1 MKYLFLILSLFIQ
14 TLFAD
19 TVGVDMKPWTLATN
33 DIGVNEYSSAS
44 VSDEIVASENQVEQ
58 SSLSNVQDNQVI
70 TIAELAKRNDELAQK
85 ENQFEKNSLSNV
97 QEAQEVSSEKIVQST
112 EELTQNEN
120 QVEQSSLSNVQ
131 DSQIVSSEAI
141 VSSSNELVQKEN
153 EVVVSDEIVHSSNEL
168 TENENQVEVNSL
180 SNVQEAQVVSSEKVV
195 QSSDEPTEN
204 ENQVL
209 ATNEIVQSSSD
220 LNQKNELIFSE
231 AIEESSQVVQK
242 SQSSTTLDPSIVQK
256 VLEETK
262 RQKQKQVHTDDMEY
276 SYPSQELKKK
286 SHSIGDLITN
296 DEEDIKSINLKEE
309 RDSFFSPIVEFMKSY
324 PWQFASLL
332 LLSGLFI
339 TFFIILPFIRST
351 QQDMQ
356 NDEIDIS
363 EHIVKKVDSKPE
375 GKVLDFAQFSELR
388 GRLNESY
395 IFKKEEILLSSKM
408 SQDEKDRALMM
419 HEWKFN
425 QIQNY
430 ALPKLDT
437 SDGAR
442 FKEGVN
448 DLLSEKESREI
459 VRSFLIDLIHND
471 TLDEKRREFLRNSL
485 S

>member
-85 ENQFEKNSLSNV
+85 ENRVVENSLSNV
-97 QEAQEVSSEKIVQST
+97 QDSQVVASENIVQSSN
-112 EELTQNEN
+112 EIVQKENQVVVSDEIVYSNSELTQNEN
-120 QVEQSSLSNVQ
+120 QVL
-131 DSQIVSSEAI
+131 A
-141 VSSSNELVQKEN
+141 SNE
-153 EVVVSDEIVHSSNEL
+153 II
-168 TENENQVEVNSL
+168 
-180 SNVQEAQVVSSEKVV
+180 
-195 QSSDEPTEN
+195 QSG
-204 ENQVL
+204 
-209 ATNEIVQSSSD
+209 SD

-231 AIEESSQVVQK
+231 AIEESSQVAQK
-242 SQSSTTLDPSIVQK
+242 SQSSSTLDPSIVQK
-256 VLEETK
+256 VIEETK

-309 RDSFFSPIVEFMKSY
+309 RDSFFAPIVEFMKSY

-430 ALPKLDT
+430 SLPKLDT

>member
-85 ENQFEKNSLSNV
+85 ENRVVENSLSNV
-97 QEAQEVSSEKIVQST
+97 QDSQVVASENIVQSSN
-112 EELTQNEN
+112 EIVQKENQVVVSDEIVYSNSELTQNEN
-120 QVEQSSLSNVQ
+120 QV
-131 DSQIVSSEAI
+131 
-141 VSSSNELVQKEN
+141 
-153 EVVVSDEIVHSSNEL
+153 
-168 TENENQVEVNSL
+168 
-180 SNVQEAQVVSSEKVV
+180 
-195 QSSDEPTEN
+195 
-204 ENQVL
+204 L
-209 ATNEIVQSSSD
+209 ASNEIVQSSSD

-231 AIEESSQVVQK
+231 AIEESSQVAQK
-242 SQSSTTLDPSIVQK
+242 SQSSSTLDPSIVQK
-256 VLEETK
+256 VIEETK

-309 RDSFFSPIVEFMKSY
+309 RDSFFAPIVEFMKSY

-430 ALPKLDT
+430 SLPKLDT

>member
-1 MKYLFLILSLFIQ
+1 
-14 TLFAD
+14 
-19 TVGVDMKPWTLATN
+19 
-33 DIGVNEYSSAS
+33 
-44 VSDEIVASENQVEQ
+44 
-58 SSLSNVQDNQVI
+58 
-70 TIAELAKRNDELAQK
+70 
-85 ENQFEKNSLSNV
+85 
-97 QEAQEVSSEKIVQST
+97 
-112 EELTQNEN
+112 
-120 QVEQSSLSNVQ
+120 
-131 DSQIVSSEAI
+131 
-141 VSSSNELVQKEN
+141 
-153 EVVVSDEIVHSSNEL
+153 
-168 TENENQVEVNSL
+168 
-180 SNVQEAQVVSSEKVV
+180 
-195 QSSDEPTEN
+195 
-204 ENQVL
+204 
-209 ATNEIVQSSSD
+209 
-220 LNQKNELIFSE
+220 
-231 AIEESSQVVQK
+231 
-242 SQSSTTLDPSIVQK
+242 
-256 VLEETK
+256 
-262 RQKQKQVHTDDMEY
+262 MEY